1 MRARLATA
9 VLVTFM
15 AFGAGGAYGAG
26 SDTTTALT
34 PAEVRAQL
42 ASAEGLIR
50 QQNYRDAIQVLNL
63 VVESSPR
70 EADAYNLLGF
80 SYRKSKDFNRAERN
94 YKRALRLNPEHKGAI
109 EYYGELFIEA
119 DRREKAEGMLAK
131 LETLCPSGCSELDQL
146 RKALAGGQT
155 SSADWPSDGS

>member
-9 VLVTFM
+9 IFATFLV
-15 AFGAGGAYGAG
+15 FGAGGAYAAG
-26 SDTTTALT
+26 SNTTTQLT

-42 ASAEGLIR
+42 ANAEGLIR
-50 QQNYRDAIQVLNL
+50 QANYRDAIEVLND

-70 EADAYNLLGF
+70 EADAYNLLGY

-94 YKRALRLNPEHKGAI
+94 YKRALGLNPEHKGAI
-109 EYYGELFIEA
+109 EYYGELLIET
-119 DRREKAEGMLAK
+119 DRRKKAEGMLAK
-131 LETLCPSGCSELDQL
+131 LESLCPSGCGELDQL

-155 SSADWPSDGS
+155 SQAWPSDGS

>member
-9 VLVTFM
+9 FFVTFM
-15 AFGAGGAYGAG
+15 VFGAGGAHAAG
-26 SDTTTALT
+26 SDTTTELT

-50 QQNYRDAIQVLNL
+50 QENYRDAIEVLNG

-70 EADAYNLLGF
+70 EADAYNLLGY
-80 SYRKSKDFNRAERN
+80 SYRKSKDFNQAERN

-109 EYYGELFIEA
+109 EYYGELFLET

-131 LETLCPSGCSELDQL
+131 LETLCPNGCQELDQL
-146 RKALAGGQT
+146 RKALAGEQT
-155 SSADWPSDGS
+155 SQAWPSDGS

>member
-1 MRARLATA
+1 MHARLATA
-9 VLVTFM
+9 LFVSFM
-15 AFGAGGAYGAG
+15 AFGAGGAYAAG
-26 SDTTTALT
+26 SDTTTQLT
-34 PAEVRAQL
+34 PAEVRTQL
-42 ASAEGLIR
+42 ASAQGLI
-50 QQNYRDAIQVLNL
+50 QQENYRDAIQILNG

-70 EADAYNLLGF
+70 EADAYNLLGY

-109 EYYGELFIEA
+109 EYYGELFLET

-131 LETLCPSGCSELDQL
+131 LEALCPSGCGELDDL

-155 SSADWPSDGS
+155 SSNW

>member
-9 VLVTFM
+9 FLVTFM
-15 AFGAGGAYGAG
+15 AFGASGAYGAG

-34 PAEVRAQL
+34 PTEVRAQL

-50 QQNYRDAIQVLNL
+50 QENYRDAIQILNG

-70 EADAYNLLGF
+70 EADAYNLLGY

-94 YKRALRLNPEHKGAI
+94 YKRALRLNPEHKGAM
-109 EYYGELFIEA
+109 EYYGELFLET
-119 DRREKAEGMLAK
+119 DRREKAEEMLVK
-131 LETLCPSGCSELDQL
+131 LEALCPNGCEELEVL
-146 RKALAGGQT
+146 RKALAGKQT
-155 SSADWPSDGS
+155 SRSWPTDGS